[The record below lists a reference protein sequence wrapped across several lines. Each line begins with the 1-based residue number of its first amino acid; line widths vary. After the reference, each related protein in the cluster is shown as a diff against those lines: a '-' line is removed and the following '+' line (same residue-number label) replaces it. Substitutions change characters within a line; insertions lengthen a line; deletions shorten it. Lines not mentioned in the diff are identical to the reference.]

1 VLRPPPAPLH
11 GGPLTLLRFMRRHEM
26 LNLKYGRLIVR
37 LLARRAVKRRLHTDG
52 IAFIGPKVVLQ
63 IGRKGRIELG
73 RWSWLGH
80 GTKIRCHEG
89 VVSIGAKTVLGQ
101 ECTISAYQHVS
112 IGRECVI
119 ADRVML
125 IDFDHG
131 VVEAER
137 PIRLQGIYKRDV
149 RVGNNVWI
157 GYGACILRGVTIGD
171 NAIIGTSSV
180 VTKDVPAN
188 AVVVGVPAKVIRM
201 RETPRE
207 LRWE

>member
-1 VLRPPPAPLH
+1 M
-11 GGPLTLLRFMRRHEM
+11 LTPKYAWLIAQLLRRKY
-26 LNLKYGRLIVR
+26 LSTYGRR
-37 LLARRAVKRRLHTDG
+37 LKLDGLAFMPRN
-52 IAFIGPKVVLQ
+52 VVLQ
-63 IGRKGRIELG
+63 IGRNGRIELG

-131 VVEAER
+131 TVEVER

-149 RVGNNVWI
+149 HVGNNVWI
-157 GYGACILRGVTIGD
+157 GYGACILRGVTVGD
-171 NAIIGTSSV
+171 SAVIGTNSV

-188 AVVVGVPAKVIRM
+188 AVVGGVPARVLRM
-201 RETPRE
+201 RDEPRE
-207 LRWE
+207 MRFE